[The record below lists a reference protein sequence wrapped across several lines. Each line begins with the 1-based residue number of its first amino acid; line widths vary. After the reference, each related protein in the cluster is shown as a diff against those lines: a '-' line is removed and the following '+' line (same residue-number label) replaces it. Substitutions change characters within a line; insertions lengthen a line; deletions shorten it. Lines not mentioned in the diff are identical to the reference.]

1 MSANNRLFVISNRGV
16 VVHPCPK
23 CDTPM
28 KHNVSGG
35 LHFFAGD
42 VWDDTEEYLS
52 CPNCGMRQEYPKAPR
67 GHLPEVSF

>member
-1 MSANNRLFVISNRGV
+1 
-16 VVHPCPK
+16 
-23 CDTPM
+23 M